1 MSPKLPERVDKE
13 HRIIPSILSGTISS
27 TAGFHMNIL
36 PDSRVKGWIMHDP
49 RIRNERHGKVRMI
62 MGVDD
67 GSGWDLFLGLHFCQH
82 RPGSLGNWMYLFRLV
97 HSS

>member
-1 MSPKLPERVDKE
+1 MSPKLPESVDKE

-36 PDSRVKGWIMHDP
+36 PDSRVKGWIVHDS
-49 RIRNERHGKVRMI
+49 RIRNERHGEVRMI
-62 MGVDD
+62 VGVDD
-67 GSGWDLFLGLHFCQH
+67 GSGWDFFLDLHFCQH
-82 RPGSLGNWMYLFRLV
+82 RHESPGNKTYHFRLV